1 MKKLLC
7 LLIIVSALTLNLN
20 QAKAQAWEKSTKVLA
35 LGFGASQFYHLD
47 NYYYSGS
54 GRIHNGYSPVTL
66 QVNFQGEFGI
76 HQYLG
81 LGFTTGIGGRGSLRN
96 DYAGELNIPIGMI
109 FNFHFYQLIADKSAK
124 NIHADKLDIY
134 AGINAGSGIAIAY
147 YNEYYNGYYHPFT
160 RVVPIAFGGV
170 HLGIR
175 YYFTPMVGV
184 NLEAGIGKNL
194 VNAGFVFK
202 M

>member
-1 MKKLLC
+1 MKKILC
-7 LLIIVSALTLNLN
+7 VLIIVSALALTFN
-20 QAKAQAWEKSTKVLA
+20 QVKAQAWEKGTKVLA

-54 GRIHNGYSPVTL
+54 DRIHNEYSPVTL

-76 HQYLG
+76 HKYLG
-81 LGFTTGIGGRGSLRN
+81 LGFTTGIGGRGSLRY

-109 FNFHFYQLIADKSAK
+109 FNFHFYQLIADKSTK

-134 AGINAGSGIAIAY
+134 AGLNAGSGIAIAY
-147 YNEYYNGYYHPFT
+147 YSDFT

>member
-1 MKKLLC
+1 MKKILYA
-7 LLIIVSALTLNLN
+7 LIIVSALALTFN
-20 QAKAQAWEKSTKVLA
+20 QAKAQAWEKSITVLS

-47 NYYYSGS
+47 DYYYAGS
-54 GRIHNGYSPVTL
+54 ERIHHMYSPVTI
-66 QVNFQGEFGI
+66 QINFQGEFGI
-76 HQYLG
+76 HKYLG

-96 DYAGELNIPIGMI
+96 DYAGEMNIPIGMI

-124 NIHADKLDIY
+124 NIHADQLDIY
-134 AGINAGSGIAIAY
+134 AGLSAGSGVAIAY
-147 YNEYYNGYYHPFT
+147 YSDFT

-202 M
+202 L

>member
-1 MKKLLC
+1 MKKLLFV
-7 LLIIVSALTLNLN
+7 LMIFSALTLSFNHV
-20 QAKAQAWEKSTKVLA
+20 KAQAWEKGTKVLA

-54 GRIHNGYSPVTL
+54 GRIHNAYSPVTL

-76 HQYLG
+76 HKYLG
-81 LGFTTGIGGRGSLRN
+81 LGFTTGIGGRGSLRH

-134 AGINAGSGIAIAY
+134 AGLSAGSGIAIAY
-147 YNEYYNGYYHPFT
+147 YNDYYNDFT
-160 RVVPIAFGGV
+160 RVMPIAFGGV